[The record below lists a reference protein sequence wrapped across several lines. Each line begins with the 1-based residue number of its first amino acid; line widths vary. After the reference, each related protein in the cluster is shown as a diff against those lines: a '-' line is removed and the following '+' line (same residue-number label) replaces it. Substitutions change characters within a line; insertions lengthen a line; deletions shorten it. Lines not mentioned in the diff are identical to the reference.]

1 MLATALVTDHELLA
15 AAQRG
20 DEGAF
25 ATLHERYRA
34 QVYRI
39 ALGIVGH
46 HEDAEDICQEV
57 FLRLHQQPPT
67 VSEPKTLA
75 SWLAR
80 VTANTALNLLRS
92 RRRARFHW
100 LRWLRF
106 ERTSRPPASEEEAST
121 ETALLVRSVLER
133 LSERDRALLAL
144 RASGLSY
151 EEIAETLGIRT
162 SSVGTLLARA
172 ERRFRTHYETLVRQ
186 SEEVER

>member
-57 FLRLHQQPPT
+57 FLRLHQHPPT
-67 VSEPKTLA
+67 VSEPKSLA

-106 ERTSRPPASEEEAST
+106 ERPSQPVTRHEEASV
-121 ETALLVRSVLER
+121 ETTLLVRSVLER
-133 LSERDRALLAL
+133 LPERDRVLLAL
-144 RASGLSY
+144 RTSGLSY
-151 EEIAETLGIRT
+151 EEIAEIVGIRP

-172 ERRFRTHYETLVRQ
+172 ERRFRTQYELLTRRP
-186 SEEVER
+186 EEVGR